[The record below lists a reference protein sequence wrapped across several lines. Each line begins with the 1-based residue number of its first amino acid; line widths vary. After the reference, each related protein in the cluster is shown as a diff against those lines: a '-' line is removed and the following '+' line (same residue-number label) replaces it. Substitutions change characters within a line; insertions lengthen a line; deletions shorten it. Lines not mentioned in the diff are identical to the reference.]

1 MTEYARPADRE
12 QIVRLNSG
20 ARATAPARP
29 SPDRPRTCIPEVGSE
44 ACIEFAE
51 SRRTGNIT
59 VTLRSP
65 TSRPTVAEA
74 KTPEPSPVL
83 QAAPIALDAG
93 KKPHAGMPTA
103 MGDFYEDLQ
112 TFGAEAPLTP
122 HGAMI
127 EDLMAQAGVDPASD
141 ATRSD
146 PGMPVF
152 RGRADV
158 RLARIIDAWPRLA
171 SRTRAAMTAVL
182 DQAKDPAV
190 AGRRRSRRTA
200 NPAS

>member
-1 MTEYARPADRE
+1 
-12 QIVRLNSG
+12 
-20 ARATAPARP
+20 
-29 SPDRPRTCIPEVGSE
+29 VGSE